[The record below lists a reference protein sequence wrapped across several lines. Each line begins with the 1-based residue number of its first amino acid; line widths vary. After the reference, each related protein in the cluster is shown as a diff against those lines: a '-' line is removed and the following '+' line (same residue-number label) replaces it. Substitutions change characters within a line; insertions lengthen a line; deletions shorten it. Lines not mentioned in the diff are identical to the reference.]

1 MGAVIVTA
9 ALKYKMKRSQ
19 SHFNYNSIGQSL
31 KRVKI
36 STSPG
41 ELRLDKDIEILINEN
56 QWCSTLP
63 QQNYVPSEQP
73 SSWRS
78 ATTSSSRSYG
88 ELCHKN
94 ARLVRDPVDPLRL
107 RLTCLHQPLSQSLFE
122 RWTYLIQMPRM
133 YPHQAPLITRVTREI
148 IPNENMARISNVATI
163 VASSVMQMH
172 AEPPVPDQ
180 ILICTPPLPRNKFDA
195 AVTNREHNYENSKR
209 LAIDAATAIYNSWSP
224 ISTLGD
230 LLDFLMTIPTKRR
243 EWWGIENN
251 RLYHQQQLRL
261 MRTGHEM
268 FPDQHVAPYPK
279 SSEMSNNENSA
290 TTTECSF
297 RQFQLQ
303 HQVSSSSRGAESD
316 DDLIEHMMDES
327 SVHDHATA
335 EKLRTFPPNR
345 FDVGFPREPSVPH
358 WDMMQR

>member
-1 MGAVIVTA
+1 
-9 ALKYKMKRSQ
+9 MKRSQ
-19 SHFNYNSIGQSL
+19 SPFNCNSIGQSL

-41 ELRLDKDIEILINEN
+41 ELRLDKDIEILMNEN

-63 QQNYVPSEQP
+63 PQNYVPIEQP

-78 ATTSSSRSYG
+78 ATTSSSRSHG

-107 RLTCLHQPLSQSLFE
+107 RLTCLHQPFSQSLFE

-148 IPNENMARISNVATI
+148 ISNENMARISNVSISASAAI

-180 ILICTPPLPRNKFDA
+180 ILIRSPPIPMYRNQSNPGFDA
-195 AVTNREHNYENSKR
+195 TMNREHNDEHSKL
-209 LAIDAATAIYNSWSP
+209 LAIDAATAVYNSWSP

-230 LLDFLMTIPTKRR
+230 LLDFLMAIPTKRR
-243 EWWGIENN
+243 EWWAVGNN

-268 FPDQHVAPYPK
+268 LPVQHAVPYPTM
-279 SSEMSNNENSA
+279 SAMSNNENML
-290 TTTECSF
+290 
-297 RQFQLQ
+297 LQ
-303 HQVSSSSRGAESD
+303 HQISSSSRGAESD
-316 DDLIEHMMDES
+316 DDLVEHMMDES
-327 SVHDHATA
+327 SMHDHATA
-335 EKLRTFPPNR
+335 EKLRTFPANR

>member
-1 MGAVIVTA
+1 
-9 ALKYKMKRSQ
+9 MKRSQ
-19 SHFNYNSIGQSL
+19 SPFNCNSIGQSL

-56 QWCSTLP
+56 QWTSTLP
-63 QQNYVPSEQP
+63 PQNYVPIEQP
-73 SSWRS
+73 TSWRS
-78 ATTSSSRSYG
+78 ATISSSRSHG

-107 RLTCLHQPLSQSLFE
+107 RLTCLHQPFSQSLFE

-133 YPHQAPLITRVTREI
+133 YPHQAPLITRATREI
-148 IPNENMARISNVATI
+148 ISNENMARISNVSIGASAAI

-180 ILICTPPLPRNKFDA
+180 ILIRSPPPPRNKFDVA
-195 AVTNREHNYENSKR
+195 LNREHSFCENSKF
-209 LAIDAATAIYNSWSP
+209 LAIDTETAMFNTWSP
-224 ISTLGD
+224 ISSLGD
-230 LLDFLMTIPTKRR
+230 LLDFLMAIPTKRR
-243 EWWGIENN
+243 EWWAVENN
-251 RLYHQQQLRL
+251 RLRHQQHLRL

-268 FPDQHVAPYPK
+268 QSYRTMSA
-279 SSEMSNNENSA
+279 MSNNENMEETA
-290 TTTECSF
+290 MGCSF
-297 RQFQLQ
+297 LE

-316 DDLIEHMMDES
+316 DDHGEHMMDDS
-327 SVHDHATA
+327 SAYSHATA
-335 EKLRTFPPNR
+335 DKLREFPSNR
-345 FDVGFPREPSVPH
+345 FDVGFPREQSSVPH